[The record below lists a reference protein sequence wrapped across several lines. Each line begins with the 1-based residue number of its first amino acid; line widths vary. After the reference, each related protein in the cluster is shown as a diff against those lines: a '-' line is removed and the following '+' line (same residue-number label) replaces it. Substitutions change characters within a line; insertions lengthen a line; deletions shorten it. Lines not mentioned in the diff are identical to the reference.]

1 GELTAEVRKRMGNG
15 GAVIEPV
22 GAFAYKAEGHGRRG
36 EVVPDRDAVQ
46 VVRRSVG
53 FNCRARCRGG
63 HGWDRHRGRE
73 GEAAGGYWRAGRI
86 LFVDFLDRY
95 QKVQAAVLE
104 RARRAVGEPYEVP
117 LRVQVAGHIAR
128 KHDVVEDEQPARGVV
143 AVPAD
148 VGGQRVRGR
157 KVPDRAVAVDID
169 LRRRNRVDKAIH
181 HAAAIGNAID

>member
-1 GELTAEVRKRMGNG
+1 GELTAEVRKGMGNG

-22 GAFAYKAEGHGRRG
+22 GAFAYKAEVHARRG

-53 FNCRARCRGG
+53 FNDRARCRGEQ
-63 HGWDRHRGRE
+63 DRDYQLVGE
-73 GEAAGGYWRAGRI
+73 GDADGGYWRAGRI
-86 LFVDFLDRY
+86 LFVNFLDRY
-95 QKVQAAVLE
+95 QEVQAAVFE

-148 VGGQRVRGR
+148 VGGQRVGR
-157 KVPDRAVAVDID
+157 RK
-169 LRRRNRVDKAIH
+169 
-181 HAAAIGNAID
+181 